1 MAITASWPWWP
12 LKLLCS
18 SLLKPKP
25 MSQLSEELHYLK
37 TDLLSMIELVK
48 SQFTKGQEALLNND
62 YDLANEVL
70 ANEKRVNAC
79 ELQLDK
85 DCEKILALYNPVAV
99 DLRFVLATF
108 KMNSEL
114 ERIGDNAE
122 SIANFIK
129 DMPGAFSKEMIDQ
142 YQVNLMYDTAL
153 SMFDDA
159 MAAFT
164 EEDTR
169 RARKV
174 FQKDDLLDDINYKAN
189 KQALDSIKSDPSN
202 EWQYLTLLSIIRKL
216 ERVGDQSTNM
226 AEEIIFYIE
235 AKVLKHKMK

>member
-1 MAITASWPWWP
+1 
-12 LKLLCS
+12 
-18 SLLKPKP
+18 

-164 EEDTR
+164 EEDTK

>member
-1 MAITASWPWWP
+1 
-12 LKLLCS
+12 
-18 SLLKPKP
+18 
-25 MSQLSEELHYLK
+25 
-37 TDLLSMIELVK
+37 MIELVK

-164 EEDTR
+164 EEDTK

>member
-1 MAITASWPWWP
+1 
-12 LKLLCS
+12 
-18 SLLKPKP
+18 

-129 DMPGAFSKEMIDQ
+129 DMPGAFSREMIDQ

-189 KQALDSIKSDPSN
+189 KQALDSIKSDPGN

>member
-1 MAITASWPWWP
+1 
-12 LKLLCS
+12 
-18 SLLKPKP
+18 

-37 TDLLSMIELVK
+37 SDLLNMIRLVK
-48 SQFTKGQEALLNND
+48 SQFTKGQEALINND
-62 YDLANEVL
+62 RDLANEVL

-99 DLRFVLATF
+99 DLRFVIATL
-108 KMNSEL
+108 KMNAEL

-129 DMPGAFSKEMIDQ
+129 DVPGPFSKEMVDR
-142 YQVNLMYDTAL
+142 YQVHLMYDTAL

-159 MAAFT
+159 MEAFA
-164 EEDTR
+164 EEDTK

-174 FQKDDLLDDINYKAN
+174 FQKDDLLDEINYTAN
-189 KQALDSIKSDPSN
+189 KQALDAIKADPKH
-202 EWQYLTLLSIIRKL
+202 EWEYLTLLSIIRKL
-216 ERVGDQSTNM
+216 ERVGDQTTNM

-235 AKVLKHKMK
+235 AKVLKHTIK

>member
-1 MAITASWPWWP
+1 
-12 LKLLCS
+12 
-18 SLLKPKP
+18 
-25 MSQLSEELHYLK
+25 
-37 TDLLSMIELVK
+37 MIELVK

-174 FQKDDLLDDINYKAN
+174 FHKDDLLDDINYKAN

>member
-1 MAITASWPWWP
+1 
-12 LKLLCS
+12 
-18 SLLKPKP
+18 

-129 DMPGAFSKEMIDQ
+129 DMPGAFSREMIDQ

>member
-1 MAITASWPWWP
+1 
-12 LKLLCS
+12 
-18 SLLKPKP
+18 